1 MDARSA
7 EIEMMENML
16 LIGCCRGRRRN
27 SNVIMYKIRAKICCT
42 EEKMLVE
49 TGIQRKW

>member
-7 EIEMMENML
+7 EMEMMENML
-16 LIGCCRGRRRN
+16 LIGCCRGRRGN
-27 SNVIMYKIRAKICCT
+27 SDVIMYKIRVKFCYA
-42 EEKMLVE
+42 EEKKLAE